1 MAPDRSAS
9 LPLITPAELAGGAAA
24 HPLLDSDGRIV
35 DPVLLVDRDAPDHPQ
50 AMPAAL
56 ASRRILIG
64 VASRAAT
71 GALAAALD
79 FTLIPRSVAADTT
92 EVGLSTGPTLV
103 GVEDPRADAAA
114 LVAAIR
120 ANPHAATLLTG
131 LLRAEVPSG
140 LVALEAESL
149 AYSTLLGGPEF
160 QRWLEATPRPAPPPP
175 AVDPVLVR
183 REDEA
188 GGDVLRVTLN
198 RPERRNAYGREVRDA
213 LVAALDLGYVLAV
226 PPGPTG
232 PSAGPGFRLVL
243 DGAGPSFCA
252 GGDLG
257 EFGTTPDPV
266 TAHLIR
272 LHAGA
277 ARPLLELSDSVEA
290 RLHGPCVGA
299 GVELPAFAKHVYA
312 APGTTF
318 RLPEV
323 GMGLIP
329 GAGGTVSLPRR
340 IGRWRTLYLALSGI
354 ELDTDTALAWRLVD
368 AVIPPAG

>member
-1 MAPDRSAS
+1 MERALTGAA
-9 LPLITPAELAGGAAA
+9 LPLITPAELAGGAAR
-24 HPLLDSDGRIV
+24 HPLLDSDGAIV
-35 DPVLLVDRDAPDHPQ
+35 DPVLLVDRDAPDHPR

-56 ASRRILIG
+56 ASKRILIG
-64 VASRAAT
+64 VATRAAT

-79 FTLIPRSVAADTT
+79 LTLIPRTAAADTT
-92 EVGLSTGPTLV
+92 DVGLSTGPTLI
-103 GVEDPRADAAA
+103 GVDDPRAIGAA

-120 ANPHAATLLTG
+120 ANPHAAIVLTG
-131 LLRAEVPSG
+131 LLRAEVPNG
-140 LVALEAESL
+140 QVALEAESL

-160 QRWLEATPRPAPPPP
+160 LRWLDTTSRPAPPGP

-183 REDEA
+183 REGED
-188 GGDVLRVTLN
+188 LRVTLN

-213 LVAALDLGYVLAV
+213 LVEALELAVALAV

-232 PSAGPGFRLVL
+232 PTAGPGFRLVW
-243 DGAGPSFCA
+243 DGAGAAFCA

-257 EFGTTPDPV
+257 EFGSAPDPV
-266 TAHLIR
+266 TAHLVR

-277 ARPLLELSDSVEA
+277 ALRLLDLADVVEA
-290 RLHGPCVGA
+290 RVHGPCVGP
-299 GVELPAFAKHVYA
+299 GVELPAFAGRVLA

-318 RLPEV
+318 RLPEI

-340 IGRWRTLYLALSGI
+340 IGRWRTLYLALSGS
-354 ELDTDTALAWRLVD
+354 ELDLDTALAWGLVD
-368 AVIPPAG
+368 AVRPTRRTP